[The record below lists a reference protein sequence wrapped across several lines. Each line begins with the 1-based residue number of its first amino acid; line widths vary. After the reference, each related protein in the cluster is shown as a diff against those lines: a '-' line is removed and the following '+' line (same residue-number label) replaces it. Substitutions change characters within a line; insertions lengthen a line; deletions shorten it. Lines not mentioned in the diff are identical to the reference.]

1 MKSKR
6 VLIIVAHSDD
16 ETIGMAGTIRKH
28 VLEGNTVNVVSMTD
42 GVGSRDKANQKSIFS
57 RKESA
62 NEASKILGFDWIKQY
77 DFPDNQ
83 LDSVPLLKIIK
94 AIESVKADF
103 KPELVY
109 THSAADLNIDH
120 KIVLQATLTA
130 FRPLNDES
138 CKEIRTFEVPSA
150 TDYGHDTLTRKFAPN
165 LFIDIQK
172 FEKDKISALQAY
184 SQEMK
189 QYPNSRSVESIMNLA
204 KTRGNGVGLDLA
216 EAFQIIRKIEN

>member
-1 MKSKR
+1 MDTKR

-28 VLEGNTVNVVSMTD
+28 VLEGNTVNVVSMTN
-42 GVGSRDKANQKSIFS
+42 GVGSRGKVNQKSILF
-57 RKESA
+57 RKKSA
-62 NEASKILGFDWIKQY
+62 NEASKILGFDWIKQF

-83 LDSVPLLKIIK
+83 LDSVPLLEIIK
-94 AIESVKADF
+94 AIESVKAHL

-109 THSAADLNIDH
+109 THTGADLNIDH

-150 TDYGHDTLTRKFAPN
+150 TDYGHDTLTRKFVPN

-172 FEKDKISALQAY
+172 FEKDKVSALQAY

-204 KTRGNGVGLDLA
+204 KTRGNRVGLYMA
-216 EAFQIIRKIEN
+216 EAFEVIRKLEQ

>member
-1 MKSKR
+1 MDTKR

-28 VLEGNTVNVVSMTD
+28 VLEGNTVNVVSMTN
-42 GVGSRDKANQKSIFS
+42 GVGSRDKVNQKSILF
-57 RKESA
+57 RKKSA
-62 NEASKILGFDWIKQY
+62 NEASKILGFDWIKQF

-94 AIESVKADF
+94 AIESVKAHF

-109 THSAADLNIDH
+109 THTGADLNIDH

-150 TDYGHDTLTRKFAPN
+150 TDYGHDTLTRKFVPN

-172 FEKDKISALQAY
+172 FEKDKVSALQAY

-204 KTRGNGVGLDLA
+204 KILEMVVHMDLA
-216 EAFQIIRKIEN
+216 WSFQIIRKIEN

>member
-1 MKSKR
+1 MMSKR

-28 VLEGNTVNVVSMTD
+28 VLEGNTVNVVSMTN
-42 GVGSRDKANQKSIFS
+42 GVGSRSNANQSILS
-57 RKESA
+57 RKKSA
-62 NEASKILGFDWIKQY
+62 NEASKILGFDWIKQFDY
-77 DFPDNQ
+77 PDNQ
-83 LDSVPLLKIIK
+83 LDSVPLLEIIK
-94 AIESVKADF
+94 AIESVKANF

-109 THSAADLNIDH
+109 THTGADLNIDH

-150 TDYGHDTLTRKFAPN
+150 TDYGHDTLTRKFVPN
-165 LFIDIQK
+165 LFIDIHK

-189 QYPNSRSVESIMNLA
+189 QYPNSRSVESIINLA
-204 KTRGNGVGLDLA
+204 RTRGNRVGLDLA
-216 EAFQIIRKIEN
+216 EAFQIVRKIEN

>member
-62 NEASKILGFDWIKQY
+62 KEASKILGFDWIKQY

-150 TDYGHDTLTRKFAPN
+150 TDYGHDTLTRKFVPN

-204 KTRGNGVGLDLA
+204 KTVVPIG
-216 EAFQIIRKIEN
+216 FQGILL

>member
-42 GVGSRDKANQKSIFS
+42 GVGSRDKANQKSIFY

-83 LDSVPLLKIIK
+83 LDSVPLL
-94 AIESVKADF
+94 
-103 KPELVY
+103 
-109 THSAADLNIDH
+109 
-120 KIVLQATLTA
+120 
-130 FRPLNDES
+130 
-138 CKEIRTFEVPSA
+138 
-150 TDYGHDTLTRKFAPN
+150 
-165 LFIDIQK
+165 
-172 FEKDKISALQAY
+172 
-184 SQEMK
+184 
-189 QYPNSRSVESIMNLA
+189 
-204 KTRGNGVGLDLA
+204 
-216 EAFQIIRKIEN
+216 